1 MTAAVAAVWMLQAG
15 YGGAEATPRV
25 SWELRDPLD
34 GPLRAPVEVLGAV
47 GWALADRKSVV

>member
-47 GWALADRKSVV
+47 GWALAAGE